1 LIHQGKRMSS
11 SVDNSSLRGNI
22 LMISALVISLLA
34 PLALIIL
41 SYTKIISGTAEYVAA
56 FGVVASTIYIIG
68 GSVWMFLQDAQDGKN
83 LADG

>member
-1 LIHQGKRMSS
+1 MSS

-22 LMISALVISLLA
+22 LMISTLAISLVA

-41 SYTKIISGTAEYVAA
+41 SYTKIISGTAEYIAA
-56 FGVVASTIYIIG
+56 FGVVASTVYIVG

>member
-1 LIHQGKRMSS
+1 MSS

>member
-1 LIHQGKRMSS
+1 MSS

-22 LMISALVISLLA
+22 LMISTLAISLLA

-41 SYTKIISGTAEYVAA
+41 SYTEIISGTAEYVAA

-68 GSVWMFLQDAQDGKN
+68 GSIWMFLQDAQDGKN

>member
-22 LMISALVISLLA
+22 LMISALAISLLA

-56 FGVVASTIYIIG
+56 FGVVASTVYIVG

>member
-1 LIHQGKRMSS
+1 MSS

-34 PLALIIL
+34 PLALIII
-41 SYTKIISGTAEYVAA
+41 SYTEIISGTAEYVAA

-83 LADG
+83 LANG

>member
-1 LIHQGKRMSS
+1 MSS

-34 PLALIIL
+34 PLALIII
-41 SYTKIISGTAEYVAA
+41 SYTEIISGTAEYVAA
-56 FGVVASTIYIIG
+56 FGVVASIIYIIG

-83 LADG
+83 LANG